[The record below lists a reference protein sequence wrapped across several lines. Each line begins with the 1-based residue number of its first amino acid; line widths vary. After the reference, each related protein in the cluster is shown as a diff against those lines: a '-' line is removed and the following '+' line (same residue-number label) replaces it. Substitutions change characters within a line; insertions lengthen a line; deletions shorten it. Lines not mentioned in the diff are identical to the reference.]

1 MMLKRQRGFTLIEL
15 MITVAVIAI
24 LAAIA
29 YPSYQDSIRKSR
41 RTDAKNAL
49 TQAAANMERYYTEKN
64 TYAMP
69 AICGGTPAICPG
81 SCSAGVCTSTE
92 GNYLIV
98 LKPAPTAIAFTIV
111 ANPVLGGT
119 QVLDGMLSIDQN
131 NVKQQD
137 INLNGV
143 FDAGE
148 QYWK

>member
-1 MMLKRQRGFTLIEL
+1 MLKRQRGFTLIEL

-64 TYAMP
+64 TYAV
-69 AICGGTPAICPG
+69 AGICGTTPAICPG
-81 SCSAGVCTSTE
+81 SCSAGFCTSTE
-92 GNYLIV
+92 GNYTITLA
-98 LKPAPTAIAFTIV
+98 PAPTAIAFTIL
-111 ANPVLGGT
+111 ATPVPGGT
-119 QVLDGMLSIDQN
+119 QVLDGKLSIDQN